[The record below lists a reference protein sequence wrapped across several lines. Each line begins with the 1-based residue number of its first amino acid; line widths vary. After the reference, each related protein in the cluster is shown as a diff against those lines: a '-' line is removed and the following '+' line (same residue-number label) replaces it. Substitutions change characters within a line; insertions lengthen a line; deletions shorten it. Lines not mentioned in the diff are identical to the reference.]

1 MKFKENVQKIL
12 QKLGFAGS
20 EESLKALT
28 PDEWKQFF
36 ASYHEEFGTDFHADM
51 QAYQDEQRA
60 VPDQAQI
67 NEAFSVLS
75 GLINPKQNVEDA
87 AAHGVQDTKTEQPTA
102 QQVLDMAKAVSATFM
117 AMGNHAAD
125 DVPMTTVAGS
135 VVGFTGSGD
144 REKFLFGIEHDFFS
158 MDKPWN
164 RFTANPTSDQR
175 LGDKKIAA
183 SFGAEVEAYSSSLA
197 ERYSYLQ
204 SHNQLN
210 PEKLAAGEF
219 ATDYSQVT
227 GMNGGDQYLIRRQD
241 AIIARVL
248 SIRQLT
254 QYFPVRYGIQDRDV
268 IFNAFFGEVSQAYQ
282 VGEVYKG
289 DMEIEPEMGYVDDA
303 MIKMKFGP
311 MKELERM
318 YIGYLHGVAY
328 LLLHITYLNREGSDP
343 IKWSM
348 IEYAI
353 MGSLENAQR
362 EQNMRRMRGL
372 YVKPETGVAG
382 SYLNA
387 GTGVLYTLIRLHHE
401 HKLLLTDNVAYRTY
415 DDANMLE
422 TVQEFYKEILAKVS
436 EDMSLDQ
443 HVMYLNENHKQW
455 WIQNVREAYGQQQD
469 FTGPNSYL
477 NIIPDSST
485 NMRIIWLPYLGQLP
499 FMMMQ
504 VPGNIQFLENLPGE
518 MLAMQTEMQMEM
530 VRGWS
535 TWKEG
540 CSPAFVG
547 RNFSSADKLKENDYL
562 WQQIFLNKPSVTLDA
577 DATTAD
583 ASKGFWFISGTNT
596 GEKKLTAINKA
607 KKGVA
612 YIVECGNKTNVTGI
626 DKAGS
631 FDSISEAWTPTAV
644 GDYIMVMLNS
654 QNKFIELERCIGGVR
669 KVNKTAQPN
678 VPGAR

>member
-36 ASYHEEFGTDFHADM
+36 ASYHEEFGTDFHTDM

-75 GLINPKQNVEDA
+75 GLINPKQNVEGA

-144 REKFLFGIEHDFFS
+144 REKFLFGIEHEFFS

-227 GMNGGDQYLIRRQD
+227 GMKGGDQYLIRRQD

-318 YIGYLHGVAY
+318 YIG
-328 LLLHITYLNREGSDP
+328 YLNREGSDP

-612 YIVECGNKTNVTGI
+612 YIVECGNKNNVTGI

>member
-36 ASYHEEFGTDFHADM
+36 ASYHEEFGTDFHTDM

-144 REKFLFGIEHDFFS
+144 REKFLFGIEHEFFS

-227 GMNGGDQYLIRRQD
+227 GMKGGDQYLIRRQD

-318 YIGYLHGVAY
+318 YIG
-328 LLLHITYLNREGSDP
+328 YLNREGSDP

-612 YIVECGNKTNVTGI
+612 YIVECGTKTNVTGI

>member
-36 ASYHEEFGTDFHADM
+36 ASYHEEFGTDFHTDM

-75 GLINPKQNVEDA
+75 GLINPKQNVKGT

-144 REKFLFGIEHDFFS
+144 REKFLFGIEHEFFS

-164 RFTANPTSDQR
+164 RFTANPASDQR

-227 GMNGGDQYLIRRQD
+227 GMKGGDQYLIRRQD

-318 YIGYLHGVAY
+318 YIGYL
-328 LLLHITYLNREGSDP
+328 NREGSDP

-401 HKLLLTDNVAYRTY
+401 HKLLLTDDVAYRTY
-415 DDANMLE
+415 DDTNMLE

-455 WIQNVREAYGQQQD
+455 WIQNVREVYGQQQD

-485 NMRIIWLPYLGQLP
+485 NMRIIWLPYLGQMP

-562 WQQIFLNKPSVTLDA
+562 WQQIFLNKPSVTLEA

-596 GEKKLTAINKA
+596 AEKKLTAINNA

-626 DKAGS
+626 DKSGS
-631 FDSISEAWTPTAV
+631 FESISEAWTPTAV

>member
-28 PDEWKQFF
+28 LDEWKQFF
-36 ASYHEEFGTDFHADM
+36 ASYHEEFGTDFHTDM

-75 GLINPKQNVEDA
+75 GLINPKQNVEGA

-144 REKFLFGIEHDFFS
+144 REKFLFGIEHEFFS

-227 GMNGGDQYLIRRQD
+227 GMKGGDQYLIRRQD

-318 YIGYLHGVAY
+318 YIG
-328 LLLHITYLNREGSDP
+328 YLNREGSDP

-596 GEKKLTAINKA
+596 SEKKLTAINKA

-612 YIVECGNKTNVTGI
+612 YIVECGNKTKVTEI

>member
-36 ASYHEEFGTDFHADM
+36 ASYHEEFGTDFHTDM

-75 GLINPKQNVEDA
+75 GLINPKQNVEGT
-87 AAHGVQDTKTEQPTA
+87 AAHGVQDTKTEHPTA

-125 DVPMTTVAGS
+125 DVPITTVAGS

-144 REKFLFGIEHDFFS
+144 REKFLFGIEHEFFS

-164 RFTANPTSDQR
+164 RFTANPASDQR

-227 GMNGGDQYLIRRQD
+227 GMKGGDQYLIRRQD

-318 YIGYLHGVAY
+318 YIGYL
-328 LLLHITYLNREGSDP
+328 NREGSDP

-401 HKLLLTDNVAYRTY
+401 HKLLLTDDVAYRTY
-415 DDANMLE
+415 DDTNMLE

-455 WIQNVREAYGQQQD
+455 WIQNVREVYGQQQD

-485 NMRIIWLPYLGQLP
+485 NMRIIWLPYLGQMP

-562 WQQIFLNKPSVTLDA
+562 WQQIFLNKPSVTLEA

-596 GEKKLTAINKA
+596 AEKKLTAINNA

-626 DKAGS
+626 DKSGS
-631 FDSISEAWTPTAV
+631 FESISEAWTPTAV

-654 QNKFIELERCIGGVR
+654 QNKFIELERCIDGVR

>member
-36 ASYHEEFGTDFHADM
+36 ASYHEEFGTDFHTDM

-144 REKFLFGIEHDFFS
+144 REKFLFGIEHEFFS

-164 RFTANPTSDQR
+164 RFTANPASDQR

-227 GMNGGDQYLIRRQD
+227 GMKGGDQYLIRRQD

-289 DMEIEPEMGYVDDA
+289 DMKIEPEMGYVDDA

-318 YIGYLHGVAY
+318 YIG
-328 LLLHITYLNREGSDP
+328 YLNREGSDP

>member
-87 AAHGVQDTKTEQPTA
+87 AAHGVQDTKTAQPTA

-318 YIGYLHGVAY
+318 YIG
-328 LLLHITYLNREGSDP
+328 YLNREGSDP

>member
-36 ASYHEEFGTDFHADM
+36 ASYHEEFGTDFHTDM

-75 GLINPKQNVEDA
+75 GLINPKQNVEGA

-144 REKFLFGIEHDFFS
+144 REKFLFGIEHEFFS

-227 GMNGGDQYLIRRQD
+227 GMKGGDQYLIRRQD

-318 YIGYLHGVAY
+318 YIG
-328 LLLHITYLNREGSDP
+328 YLNREGSDP

-596 GEKKLTAINKA
+596 GDKKLTAINKA

-626 DKAGS
+626 DKAGP

>member
-36 ASYHEEFGTDFHADM
+36 ASYHEEFGTDFHTDM

-75 GLINPKQNVEDA
+75 GLINPKQNVEGA
-87 AAHGVQDTKTEQPTA
+87 ATHGVQDTKTEQPTA

-144 REKFLFGIEHDFFS
+144 REKFLFGIEHEFFS

-164 RFTANPTSDQR
+164 RFTANPASDQR

-227 GMNGGDQYLIRRQD
+227 GMKGGDQYLIRRQD

-318 YIGYLHGVAY
+318 YIG
-328 LLLHITYLNREGSDP
+328 YLNREGSDP

-612 YIVECGNKTNVTGI
+612 YIVECGNKTKVTGI
-626 DKAGS
+626 DKEGS

>member
-36 ASYHEEFGTDFHADM
+36 ASYHEEFGTDFHTDM

-75 GLINPKQNVEDA
+75 GLINPKQNVEGA

-144 REKFLFGIEHDFFS
+144 REKFLFGIEHEFFS

-164 RFTANPTSDQR
+164 RFTANPASDQR

-227 GMNGGDQYLIRRQD
+227 GMKGGDQYLIRRQD

-318 YIGYLHGVAY
+318 YIG
-328 LLLHITYLNREGSDP
+328 YLNREGSDP

-562 WQQIFLNKPSVTLDA
+562 WQQIFLNKPSVTLEA

-583 ASKGFWFISGTNT
+583 ASKGFWFISADT
-596 GEKKLTAINKA
+596 GEKKLTAINNA

-612 YIVECGNKTNVTGI
+612 YIVEYGNKTNVTGI

-631 FDSISEAWTPTAV
+631 FESISEAWTPTAV

-654 QNKFIELERCIGGVR
+654 QNKFIELERCTGGVR

>member
-51 QAYQDEQRA
+51 QAYQDEQHA

-144 REKFLFGIEHDFFS
+144 REKFLFGIEHEFFS

-227 GMNGGDQYLIRRQD
+227 GMKGGDQYLIRRQD

-318 YIGYLHGVAY
+318 YIG
-328 LLLHITYLNREGSDP
+328 YLNREGSDP

-654 QNKFIELERCIGGVR
+654 QSKFIELERCIGGVR

>member
-36 ASYHEEFGTDFHADM
+36 ASYHEEFGTDFHTDM

-75 GLINPKQNVEDA
+75 GLINPKQNVEGA

-144 REKFLFGIEHDFFS
+144 HEKFLFGIEHEFFS

-227 GMNGGDQYLIRRQD
+227 GIIGGDQYLIRRQD

-318 YIGYLHGVAY
+318 YIG
-328 LLLHITYLNREGSDP
+328 YLNREGSDP

>member
-36 ASYHEEFGTDFHADM
+36 ASYHEEFGTDFHTDM

-75 GLINPKQNVEDA
+75 GLINPKQNVEGA

-144 REKFLFGIEHDFFS
+144 REKFLFGIEHEFFS

-175 LGDKKIAA
+175 LGDKKIVA

-210 PEKLAAGEF
+210 PEKLAEGEF

-227 GMNGGDQYLIRRQD
+227 GMKGGDQYLIRRQD
-241 AIIARVL
+241 AIIARLL

-318 YIGYLHGVAY
+318 YIGYL
-328 LLLHITYLNREGSDP
+328 NREGSDP

-372 YVKPETGVAG
+372 YVKPETAVAG

-477 NIIPDSST
+477 YIIPDSST

-654 QNKFIELERCIGGVR
+654 QNKFIELERCTGGVR

>member
-36 ASYHEEFGTDFHADM
+36 ASYHEEFGTDFHTDM

-75 GLINPKQNVEDA
+75 GLINPKQNVEGA

-144 REKFLFGIEHDFFS
+144 REKFLFGIEHEFFS

-175 LGDKKIAA
+175 LGDKKIVA

-227 GMNGGDQYLIRRQD
+227 GMKGGDQYLIRRQD

-268 IFNAFFGEVSQAYQ
+268 IFNSFFGEVSQAYQ

-318 YIGYLHGVAY
+318 YIG
-328 LLLHITYLNREGSDP
+328 YLNREGSDP

-547 RNFSSADKLKENDYL
+547 RNFSSADKLKENDDW

>member
-51 QAYQDEQRA
+51 QAYQDEQHA

-144 REKFLFGIEHDFFS
+144 REKFLFGIEHEFFS

-210 PEKLAAGEF
+210 PEKLAEGEF

-227 GMNGGDQYLIRRQD
+227 GMKGGDQYLIRRQD

-318 YIGYLHGVAY
+318 YIG
-328 LLLHITYLNREGSDP
+328 YLNREGSDP

-455 WIQNVREAYGQQQD
+455 WIQNVRGAYGQQQD

>member
-144 REKFLFGIEHDFFS
+144 REKFLFGIEHEFFS

-164 RFTANPTSDQR
+164 RFTANPASDQR

-227 GMNGGDQYLIRRQD
+227 GMKGGDQYLIRRQD

-318 YIGYLHGVAY
+318 YIG
-328 LLLHITYLNREGSDP
+328 YLNREGSDP

-626 DKAGS
+626 DKTGS

>member
-36 ASYHEEFGTDFHADM
+36 ASYHEEFGTDFHTDM

-75 GLINPKQNVEDA
+75 GLINPKQNVEGA

-144 REKFLFGIEHDFFS
+144 REKFLFGIEHEFFS

-164 RFTANPTSDQR
+164 RFTANPASDQR

-227 GMNGGDQYLIRRQD
+227 GMKGGDQYLIRRQD

-318 YIGYLHGVAY
+318 YIG
-328 LLLHITYLNREGSDP
+328 YLNREGSDP

-562 WQQIFLNKPSVTLDA
+562 WQQIFLNKPSVTLEA

-596 GEKKLTAINKA
+596 AEKKLTAINNA

-626 DKAGS
+626 DKSGS
-631 FDSISEAWTPTAV
+631 FESISEAWTPTAV

>member
-36 ASYHEEFGTDFHADM
+36 ASYHEEFGTDFHTDM

-75 GLINPKQNVEDA
+75 GLINPKQNVEGA

-144 REKFLFGIEHDFFS
+144 HEKFLFGIEHEFFS

-164 RFTANPTSDQR
+164 RFTANPASDQR

-227 GMNGGDQYLIRRQD
+227 GMKGGDQYLIRRQD

-318 YIGYLHGVAY
+318 YIG
-328 LLLHITYLNREGSDP
+328 YLNREGSDP

>member
-36 ASYHEEFGTDFHADM
+36 ASYHEEFGTDFHTDM

-75 GLINPKQNVEDA
+75 GLINPKQNVEGT

-144 REKFLFGIEHDFFS
+144 REKFLFGIEHEFFS

-164 RFTANPTSDQR
+164 RFTANPASDQR

-183 SFGAEVEAYSSSLA
+183 SFGSEVEAYSSSLA

-210 PEKLAAGEF
+210 PEKLAAGDF

-227 GMNGGDQYLIRRQD
+227 GMKGGDQYLIRRQD

-318 YIGYLHGVAY
+318 YIGYL
-328 LLLHITYLNREGSDP
+328 NREGSDP

-401 HKLLLTDNVAYRTY
+401 HKLLLTDDVAYRTY
-415 DDANMLE
+415 DDTNMLE

-455 WIQNVREAYGQQQD
+455 WIQNVREVYGQQQD

-485 NMRIIWLPYLGQLP
+485 NMRIIWLPYLGQMP

-562 WQQIFLNKPSVTLDA
+562 WQQIFLNKPSVTLEA

-596 GEKKLTAINKA
+596 AEKKLTAINNA

-626 DKAGS
+626 DKSGS
-631 FDSISEAWTPTAV
+631 FESISEAWTPTAV

>member
-144 REKFLFGIEHDFFS
+144 REKFLFGIEHEFFS

-164 RFTANPTSDQR
+164 RFTANPASDQR

-227 GMNGGDQYLIRRQD
+227 GMKGGDQYLIRRQD

-318 YIGYLHGVAY
+318 YIG
-328 LLLHITYLNREGSDP
+328 YLNREGSDP

-654 QNKFIELERCIGGVR
+654 QTKFIELERCIGGVR

>member
-36 ASYHEEFGTDFHADM
+36 ASYHEEFGTDFHTDM

-75 GLINPKQNVEDA
+75 GLIKPKQNVEGT

-125 DVPMTTVAGS
+125 DVPMTTVTGS

-144 REKFLFGIEHDFFS
+144 REKFLFGIEHEFFS

-164 RFTANPTSDQR
+164 RFTANPASDQR

-183 SFGAEVEAYSSSLA
+183 SFGSEVEAYSSSLA

-210 PEKLAAGEF
+210 PEKLAAGDF

-227 GMNGGDQYLIRRQD
+227 GMKGGDQYLIRRQD

-318 YIGYLHGVAY
+318 YIGYL
-328 LLLHITYLNREGSDP
+328 NREGSDP

-401 HKLLLTDNVAYRTY
+401 HKLLLTDDVAYRTY
-415 DDANMLE
+415 DDTNMLE

-455 WIQNVREAYGQQQD
+455 WIQNVREAYGKQQD

-485 NMRIIWLPYLGQLP
+485 NMRIIWLPYLGQMP

-562 WQQIFLNKPSVTLDA
+562 WQQIFLNKPSVTLEA

-596 GEKKLTAINKA
+596 AEKKLTAINNA

-626 DKAGS
+626 DKSGS
-631 FDSISEAWTPTAV
+631 FESISEAWTPTAV

>member
-36 ASYHEEFGTDFHADM
+36 ASYHEEFGTDFHTDM

-75 GLINPKQNVEDA
+75 GLINPKQNVEGA

-144 REKFLFGIEHDFFS
+144 REKFLFGIEHEFFS

-227 GMNGGDQYLIRRQD
+227 GMKGGDQYLIRRQD

-318 YIGYLHGVAY
+318 YIG
-328 LLLHITYLNREGSDP
+328 YLNREGSDP

-612 YIVECGNKTNVTGI
+612 YIVECGNKTYVTGI

>member
-51 QAYQDEQRA
+51 QAYQDEQHA

-144 REKFLFGIEHDFFS
+144 REKFLFGIEHEFFS

-175 LGDKKIAA
+175 LGDKKIVA

-227 GMNGGDQYLIRRQD
+227 GMKGGDQYLIRRQD

-318 YIGYLHGVAY
+318 YIGYL
-328 LLLHITYLNREGSDP
+328 NREGSDP

-401 HKLLLTDNVAYRTY
+401 HKLLLTDDVAYRTY
-415 DDANMLE
+415 DDTNMLG

-455 WIQNVREAYGQQQD
+455 WIQNVREVYGQQQD

-485 NMRIIWLPYLGQLP
+485 NMRIIWLPYLGQMP

-547 RNFSSADKLKENDYL
+547 RNFSSADKLKENNYL
-562 WQQIFLNKPSVTLDA
+562 WQQIFLNKPSVTLKA

-596 GEKKLTAINKA
+596 AEKKLEAINNA

-626 DKAGS
+626 DNSGS
-631 FDSISEAWTPTAV
+631 FESISDAWTPTAV

-654 QNKFIELERCIGGVR
+654 QNKFIELERCTGGVR

>member
-318 YIGYLHGVAY
+318 YIG
-328 LLLHITYLNREGSDP
+328 YLNREGSDP

>member
-36 ASYHEEFGTDFHADM
+36 ASYHEEFGTDFHTDM

-60 VPDQAQI
+60 VPDQTQI

-75 GLINPKQNVEDA
+75 GLINPKQNVEGA

-144 REKFLFGIEHDFFS
+144 REKFLFGIEHEFFS

-175 LGDKKIAA
+175 LGDKKIVA

-227 GMNGGDQYLIRRQD
+227 GMKGGDQYLIRRQD

-318 YIGYLHGVAY
+318 YIG
-328 LLLHITYLNREGSDP
+328 YLNREGSDP

-626 DKAGS
+626 DKADS

>member
-36 ASYHEEFGTDFHADM
+36 ASYHEEFGTDFHTDM

-75 GLINPKQNVEDA
+75 GLINPKQNVEGA

-144 REKFLFGIEHDFFS
+144 REKFLFGIEHEFFS

-175 LGDKKIAA
+175 LEDKKIVA

-210 PEKLAAGEF
+210 PEKLAEGEF

-227 GMNGGDQYLIRRQD
+227 GMKGGDQYLIRRQD

-318 YIGYLHGVAY
+318 YIG
-328 LLLHITYLNREGSDP
+328 YLNREGSDP

-654 QNKFIELERCIGGVR
+654 QNKFIELERCTGGVR
-669 KVNKTAQPN
+669 KVYKTAQPN

>member
-36 ASYHEEFGTDFHADM
+36 ASYHEEFGTDFHTDM

-75 GLINPKQNVEDA
+75 GLINPKQNVEGA

-144 REKFLFGIEHDFFS
+144 HEKFLFGIEHEFFS

-227 GMNGGDQYLIRRQD
+227 GMKGGDQYLIRRQD

-318 YIGYLHGVAY
+318 YIG
-328 LLLHITYLNREGSDP
+328 YLNREGSDP

>member
-36 ASYHEEFGTDFHADM
+36 ASYHEEFGTDFHTDM

-75 GLINPKQNVEDA
+75 GLINPKQNVEGT

-125 DVPMTTVAGS
+125 DVPMTTVTGS

-144 REKFLFGIEHDFFS
+144 REKFLFGIEHEFFS

-164 RFTANPTSDQR
+164 RFTANPASDQR

-183 SFGAEVEAYSSSLA
+183 SFGAEVESYSSSLA

-210 PEKLAAGEF
+210 PEKLAAGDF

-227 GMNGGDQYLIRRQD
+227 GMKGGDQYLIRRQD

-318 YIGYLHGVAY
+318 YIGYL
-328 LLLHITYLNREGSDP
+328 NREGSDP

-401 HKLLLTDNVAYRTY
+401 HKLLLTDDVAYRTY
-415 DDANMLE
+415 DDTNMLE

-455 WIQNVREAYGQQQD
+455 WIQNVREVYGQQQD

-485 NMRIIWLPYLGQLP
+485 NMRIIWLPYLGQMP

-562 WQQIFLNKPSVTLDA
+562 WQQIFLNKPSVTLEA

-596 GEKKLTAINKA
+596 AEKKLTAINNA

-626 DKAGS
+626 DKSGS
-631 FDSISEAWTPTAV
+631 FESISEAWTPTAV

>member
-36 ASYHEEFGTDFHADM
+36 ASYHEEFGTDFHTDM

-75 GLINPKQNVEDA
+75 GLINPKQNVEGA

-144 REKFLFGIEHDFFS
+144 REKFLFGIEHEFFS

-175 LGDKKIAA
+175 LGDKKIVT

-227 GMNGGDQYLIRRQD
+227 GMKGGDQYLIRRQD

-318 YIGYLHGVAY
+318 YIG
-328 LLLHITYLNREGSDP
+328 YLNREGSDP

-612 YIVECGNKTNVTGI
+612 YIVECGNKTNVTEI

-654 QNKFIELERCIGGVR
+654 QNKFIELERCTGGVR

>member
-144 REKFLFGIEHDFFS
+144 REKFLFGIEHEFFS

-318 YIGYLHGVAY
+318 YIG
-328 LLLHITYLNREGSDP
+328 YLNREGSDP

>member
-36 ASYHEEFGTDFHADM
+36 ASYHEEFGTDFHTDM

-75 GLINPKQNVEDA
+75 GLINPKQNVEGA
-87 AAHGVQDTKTEQPTA
+87 VAHGVQDTKTEQPTA

-144 REKFLFGIEHDFFS
+144 REKFLFGIEHEFFS

-227 GMNGGDQYLIRRQD
+227 GMKGGDQYLIRRQD

-318 YIGYLHGVAY
+318 YIGYL
-328 LLLHITYLNREGSDP
+328 NREGSDP

-382 SYLNA
+382 SYFNA

>member
-36 ASYHEEFGTDFHADM
+36 ASYHEEFGTDFHTDM

-75 GLINPKQNVEDA
+75 GLINPKQNVEGT

-144 REKFLFGIEHDFFS
+144 REKFLFGIEHEFFS

-164 RFTANPTSDQR
+164 RFTANPASDQR

-183 SFGAEVEAYSSSLA
+183 SFGAEVESYSSSLA

-227 GMNGGDQYLIRRQD
+227 GMKGGEQYLIRRQD

-318 YIGYLHGVAY
+318 YIGYL
-328 LLLHITYLNREGSDP
+328 NREGSDP

-401 HKLLLTDNVAYRTY
+401 HKLLLTDDVAYRTY
-415 DDANMLE
+415 DDTNMLE

-455 WIQNVREAYGQQQD
+455 WIQNVREVYGQQQD

-485 NMRIIWLPYLGQLP
+485 NMRIIWLPYLGQMP

-562 WQQIFLNKPSVTLDA
+562 WQQIFLNKPSVTLEA

-596 GEKKLTAINKA
+596 AEKKLTAISNA

-626 DKAGS
+626 DKSGS
-631 FDSISEAWTPTAV
+631 FESITEAWTPTAV

>member
-12 QKLGFAGS
+12 QKLGFTGS

-28 PDEWKQFF
+28 PDNWKQFF
-36 ASYHEEFGTDFHADM
+36 SSYKEEFGTDFHADM
-51 QAYQDEQRA
+51 KAFQDEQNA

-67 NEAFSVLS
+67 NEAFSILS
-75 GLINPKQNVEDA
+75 GLITPQ
-87 AAHGVQDTKTEQPTA
+87 QQTKTVSENPDDKKSQPTA

-117 AMGNHAAD
+117 AMSSHAAD
-125 DVPMTTVAGS
+125 DVPATVITGPA
-135 VVGFTGSGD
+135 VGFTGNAD

-158 MDKPWN
+158 MEKPWN

-175 LGDKKIAA
+175 LGDKKISA
-183 SFGAEVEAYSSSLA
+183 SFGAEVEAYSASLA

-227 GMNGGDQYLIRRQD
+227 GMNGGNQYLIRRQD
-241 AIIARVL
+241 AIISRVL

-268 IFNAFFGEVSQAYQ
+268 IFNTFFGEVSQAYQ
-282 VGEVYKG
+282 SGEVYKG

-318 YIGYLHGVAY
+318 YIGYL
-328 LLLHITYLNREGSDP
+328 NREGSDP

-353 MGSLENAQR
+353 VGSLETAQR

-372 YVKPETGVAG
+372 FVKPETGVAG

-401 HKLLLTDNVAYRTY
+401 NKLMLTDDITFRTY
-415 DDANMLE
+415 DDTNMLD

-443 HVMYLNENHKQW
+443 HVMYLNESHKQW

-547 RNFSSADKLKENDYL
+547 RNFASADKMKENNYL

-583 ASKGFWFISGTNT
+583 ASKGFWFVSGTNS
-596 GEKKLTAINKA
+596 GA
-607 KKGVA
+607 KELSEIKNARKGVG
-612 YIVECGNKTNVTGI
+612 YIIECGDKSNVTSIPKSGNFEGI
-626 DKAGS
+626 TS
-631 FDSISEAWTPTAV
+631 AWTPTAV

-654 QNKFIELERCIGGVR
+654 NNKFIELERCVGGVR
-669 KVNKTAQPN
+669 TVNKAAQPN

>member
-51 QAYQDEQRA
+51 QAYQDEQHA

-144 REKFLFGIEHDFFS
+144 REKFLFGIEHEFFS

-227 GMNGGDQYLIRRQD
+227 GMKGGDQYLIRRQD
-241 AIIARVL
+241 AIIARML

-318 YIGYLHGVAY
+318 YIG
-328 LLLHITYLNREGSDP
+328 YLNREGSDP

-455 WIQNVREAYGQQQD
+455 WIQNVREAMDNSRTLQD
-469 FTGPNSYL
+469 RT
-477 NIIPDSST
+477 
-485 NMRIIWLPYLGQLP
+485 
-499 FMMMQ
+499 
-504 VPGNIQFLENLPGE
+504 
-518 MLAMQTEMQMEM
+518 
-530 VRGWS
+530 
-535 TWKEG
+535 
-540 CSPAFVG
+540 
-547 RNFSSADKLKENDYL
+547 
-562 WQQIFLNKPSVTLDA
+562 VTL
-577 DATTAD
+577 
-583 ASKGFWFISGTNT
+583 ISYRTVLPICVLFGC
-596 GEKKLTAINKA
+596 LI
-607 KKGVA
+607 
-612 YIVECGNKTNVTGI
+612 
-626 DKAGS
+626 
-631 FDSISEAWTPTAV
+631 
-644 GDYIMVMLNS
+644 
-654 QNKFIELERCIGGVR
+654 
-669 KVNKTAQPN
+669 
-678 VPGAR
+678 

>member
-36 ASYHEEFGTDFHADM
+36 ASYHEEFGTDFHTDM

-75 GLINPKQNVEDA
+75 GLINPKQNVEGA

-144 REKFLFGIEHDFFS
+144 REKFLFGIEHEFFS

-227 GMNGGDQYLIRRQD
+227 GMKGGDQYLIRRQD

-318 YIGYLHGVAY
+318 YIG
-328 LLLHITYLNREGSDP
+328 YLNREGSDP

-612 YIVECGNKTNVTGI
+612 YIVECLSLI
-626 DKAGS
+626 H
-631 FDSISEAWTPTAV
+631 I
-644 GDYIMVMLNS
+644 
-654 QNKFIELERCIGGVR
+654 
-669 KVNKTAQPN
+669 
-678 VPGAR
+678 

>member
-36 ASYHEEFGTDFHADM
+36 ASYHEEFGTDFHTDM

-75 GLINPKQNVEDA
+75 GLINPKQNVEGA

-144 REKFLFGIEHDFFS
+144 REKFLFGIEHEFFS

-164 RFTANPTSDQR
+164 RFTANPASDQR

-183 SFGAEVEAYSSSLA
+183 SFGTEVEAYSSSLA

-227 GMNGGDQYLIRRQD
+227 GMKGGDQYLIRRQD

-318 YIGYLHGVAY
+318 YIGYL
-328 LLLHITYLNREGSDP
+328 NREGSDP

-401 HKLLLTDNVAYRTY
+401 HKLLLTDDVAYRTY
-415 DDANMLE
+415 DDTNMLQ

-485 NMRIIWLPYLGQLP
+485 NMRIIWLPYLGQMP

-562 WQQIFLNKPSVTLDA
+562 WQQIFLNKPSVTLEE

-583 ASKGFWFISGTNT
+583 ASKGFWFISGSNT
-596 GEKKLTAINKA
+596 GAKELTAINNA

-612 YIVECGNKTNVTGI
+612 YIIECGDKTNVTSI
-626 DKAGS
+626 PKSGS
-631 FDSISEAWTPTAV
+631 FDSITEAWTPTAV

>member
-36 ASYHEEFGTDFHADM
+36 ASYHEEFGTDFHTDM

-75 GLINPKQNVEDA
+75 GLINPKQNVEGA

-125 DVPMTTVAGS
+125 DVPMTTVAGL

-144 REKFLFGIEHDFFS
+144 REKFLFGIEHEFFS

-175 LGDKKIAA
+175 LGDKKIVA

-227 GMNGGDQYLIRRQD
+227 GMKGGDQYLIRRQD

-318 YIGYLHGVAY
+318 YIG
-328 LLLHITYLNREGSDP
+328 YLNREGSDP

>member
-36 ASYHEEFGTDFHADM
+36 ASYHEEFGTDFHTDM

-144 REKFLFGIEHDFFS
+144 HEKFLFGIEHEFFS

-227 GMNGGDQYLIRRQD
+227 GMKGGDQYLIRRQD

-318 YIGYLHGVAY
+318 YIG
-328 LLLHITYLNREGSDP
+328 YLNREGSDP

>member
-36 ASYHEEFGTDFHADM
+36 ASYHEEFGTDFHTDM

-75 GLINPKQNVEDA
+75 GLINPKQNVEGA

-144 REKFLFGIEHDFFS
+144 REKFLFGIEHEFFS

-175 LGDKKIAA
+175 LGDKKIVA

-210 PEKLAAGEF
+210 SEKLAAGEF

-227 GMNGGDQYLIRRQD
+227 GMKGGDQYLIRRQD

-318 YIGYLHGVAY
+318 YIG
-328 LLLHITYLNREGSDP
+328 YLNREGSDP

-596 GEKKLTAINKA
+596 GEKKLTAIDKA